1 MTNEEFS
8 NGFDTL
14 LSAYQHT
21 AQFGEQ
27 SSIADVTLDEYEKSI
42 FLTQAQDQIVKSYF
56 ERQLNS
62 NGEGFDDSTRR
73 QLDYSNLITTSK
85 ITNIK
90 TSALEA
96 FSDNGV
102 VLDFSD
108 SVFGVTPADENGATY
123 KKTPLFIINERVIA
137 EGDPFI
143 SYTPIP
149 KESEDLTVG
158 AVVYTQNSEGKYVQ
172 TPITSASLDDFTSGT
187 KVGYTQVIT
196 KTPGQSYVIIP
207 LNYKDY
213 DRMQSRAY
221 NEPLKRQAWRL
232 FETDV
237 NTLKSSVE
245 IILRSDAKPFYQYV
259 VRYIRRPRPIVL
271 VDLSDTANSLTIDG
285 VSKITQCEL
294 NPIIHN
300 EILQLAVQL
309 ALTSKGIETRDM
321 KAAREANKD

>member
-14 LSAYQHT
+14 LSSYQHT

-27 SSIADVTLDEYEKSI
+27 SSIADITLDEYEKSI

-62 NGEGFDDSTRR
+62 SSEGFDDSTRR
-73 QLDYSNLITTSK
+73 QFDYSNLITTSK
-85 ITNIK
+85 IKDIK
-90 TSALEA
+90 SSATEA
-96 FSDNGV
+96 FSDNGIM
-102 VLDFSD
+102 LDFSD
-108 SVFGVTPADENGATY
+108 DVFGVYIDKDTNQKY
-123 KKTPLFIINERVIA
+123 KKIPLFIINERVIT
-137 EGDPFI
+137 EG
-143 SYTPIP
+143 
-149 KESEDLTVG
+149 ES
-158 AVVYTQNSEGKYVQ
+158 TQ
-172 TPITSASLDDFTSGT
+172 
-187 KVGYTQVIT
+187 
-196 KTPGQSYVIIP
+196 TPGQSYVIVPIS
-207 LNYKDY
+207 YKEY
-213 DRMQSRAY
+213 DRMQSKAY

-259 VRYIRRPRPIVL
+259 IRYIRRPRPIIL

-285 VSKITQCEL
+285 VSKVTQCEL

-309 ALTSKGIETRDM
+309 ALTSKGIETRDI